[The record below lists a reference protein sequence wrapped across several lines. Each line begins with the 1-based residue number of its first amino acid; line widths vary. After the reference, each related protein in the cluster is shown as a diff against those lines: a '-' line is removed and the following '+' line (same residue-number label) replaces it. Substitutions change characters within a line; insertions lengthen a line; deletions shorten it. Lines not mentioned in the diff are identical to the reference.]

1 LLDGLG
7 SYRRQVTTTS
17 EGTQRYFDQGLNLL
31 FAFNHDAAARSFRQA
46 ATLDPSCAMAWWG
59 VAIAQGP
66 HINRP
71 VVDAN
76 QAVVAYEALR
86 KARAEGVRASR
97 LERAVIDALA
107 ARCVSAP
114 PRTATHSTGRMPTRC
129 WTSGRSIPRMPISG
143 P

>member
-1 LLDGLG
+1 
-7 SYRRQVTTTS
+7 VTTTS
-17 EGTQRYFDQGLNLL
+17 EGAQRYFDQGLNLL

-71 VVDAN
+71 VVDAD

-97 LERAVIDALA
+97 LERALIDALA

-114 PRTATHSTGRMPTRC
+114 PKDRVALDRAYADAMRDLWGKHPQDADL
-129 WTSGRSIPRMPISG
+129 G